1 MLALTRTAVSGG
13 RAGVRTIL
21 VTGFEPFGRDRI
33 NPSAEIA
40 RALEVEF
47 ARTEREGVRIAAR
60 VLPVSRERLFEELD
74 RALDALRP
82 EALVGLGLADGRS
95 VISVETRARNFEEYS
110 IPDNDGAQPAGE
122 VIVADGPEAL
132 PSTLPTGAL
141 VDAIRSEGV
150 PASESADA
158 GAYLCNR
165 LYYGALLRAR
175 AARSDAGFRAV
186 FLHLPS
192 LPECVAEA
200 GEVRASMP
208 LATSRRAVD
217 AVLDYL
223 ARLPG

>member
-1 MLALTRTAVSGG
+1 MRTL
-13 RAGVRTIL
+13 L

-33 NPSAEIA
+33 NPSAEIV
-40 RALEVEF
+40 RALEAEF
-47 ARTEREGVRIAAR
+47 AHTEREGVQIAAR
-60 VLPVSRERLFEELD
+60 VLRVSRKHLFEDFE
-74 RALDALRP
+74 RALEALRP
-82 EALVGLGLADGRS
+82 DALVGLGLADGRS
-95 VISVETRARNFEEYS
+95 VVSVETRARNFEEYP
-110 IPDNDGAQPAGE
+110 IPDNDGVQPVGKL
-122 VIVADGPEAL
+122 IVADGPDAL
-132 PSTLPTGAL
+132 PATFPTGAL
-141 VDAIRSEGV
+141 VAAIRDAGV

-175 AARSDAGFRAV
+175 KARAGEGFRAV

-217 AVLDYL
+217 VVLDYV
-223 ARLPG
+223 ARSLR